1 MSIAEHSHETIP
13 SAAVLPPAAPPS
25 AIPPLCNGDHLTRVE
40 FERRYAAMPHIKKA
54 ELIEG
59 IVYMPSPVRLPQHGQ
74 PHANVI
80 TWLNYYRSKTPHLL
94 IGDNSTSRLE
104 EDNEPQPDVL
114 LLLPSWAGSSAKL
127 EDGYVS
133 GAPDLV
139 CEVAA
144 SSVSIDL
151 HGKKNAY
158 RRNGVKEYIA
168 WRIEDRQVDWFAL
181 VEGRYELLP
190 ADEQGRISSKV
201 FSGLWLD
208 VAALLAG
215 DLPKLFA
222 AVDEGVASP
231 EHQAFVETLTTTAP
245 R

>member
-1 MSIAEHSHETIP
+1 M
-13 SAAVLPPAAPPS
+13 
-25 AIPPLCNGDHLTRVE
+25 
-40 FERRYAAMPHIKKA
+40 
-54 ELIEG
+54 
-59 IVYMPSPVRLPQHGQ
+59 
-74 PHANVI
+74 
-80 TWLNYYRSKTPHLL
+80 SKTPHLD
-94 IGDNSTSRLE
+94 IGDNSTSRLD
-104 EDNEPQPDVL
+104 EDNEPQPDAM
-114 LLLPSWAGSSAKL
+114 LLLPTWAGSSAKL
-127 EDGYVS
+127 EDGYVC

-168 WRIEDRQVDWFAL
+168 WRIEDGKVDWFAL

-190 ADEQGRISSKV
+190 ADEQGRINSKV
-201 FSGLWLD
+201 FPGLWLD

-222 AVDEGVASP
+222 AVDEGVATA
-231 EHQAFVETLTTTAP
+231 EHQAFVERLTTTAP